1 MNNPYLYIYPLPL
14 GSPTHL
20 PSHLSRSSHGTELSP
35 QCYIAASCWL
45 SVLHMIVFS
54 ESHSVMS
61 DSLWPHGLYS
71 PCNSPGQNTG
81 VGSHS
86 LLQGIFPTQRSNQGL
101 LHCRQTL
108 NQLSYQEIMY
118 TCHFKI
124 FFPKMKASWIKLL
137 KPSARTQ
144 L

>member
-1 MNNPYLYIYPLPL
+1 MNNPYLYVYPLPL

-86 LLQGIFPTQRSNQGL
+86 LLQGILSSQGSNPGL
-101 LHCRQTL
+101 LHCRWIYTKYYL
-108 NQLSYQEIMY
+108 NTKYFSWYIATY
-118 TCHFKI
+118 TKI
-124 FFPKMKASWIKLL
+124 CWKSKCF
-137 KPSARTQ
+137 
-144 L
+144 